1 MNGQNLTLERGR
13 RHLIF
18 THNNPDPDALASA
31 WALARLVESQT
42 GKKPVLAY
50 GGTIGRAENRAMVR
64 ELQIPMKPVESLRAR
79 ATDRYI
85 LVDTQPG
92 SGNHSLPAKSRCVL
106 VVDHHRRRR
115 GPAAETAIIDTEAG
129 ATATILVEWLL
140 AAEEPISAKLATALA
155 YAIRSE
161 TQDLGREAGVRDMR
175 AFLHVIA
182 RASLKTLS
190 RIVHPK
196 LPETYFLALSRS
208 LDRVRI
214 SGTLAISN
222 LGDIPYPEF
231 TAEVADLLLRTCRI
245 TWTLAYG
252 RMGNALFLSIR
263 STRRDA
269 KAGQKIK
276 KLVPDPR
283 MAGGHD
289 TFAGGRV
296 DLLPLSRREQEDYAE
311 QLPNRMAR
319 LVGHPNPVW
328 RQLTDHSPC

>member
-1 MNGQNLTLERGR
+1 
-13 RHLIF
+13 
-18 THNNPDPDALASA
+18 
-31 WALARLVESQT
+31 
-42 GKKPVLAY
+42 
-50 GGTIGRAENRAMVR
+50 MV
-64 ELQIPMKPVESLRAR
+64 
-79 ATDRYI
+79 
-85 LVDTQPG
+85 
-92 SGNHSLPAKSRCVL
+92 
-106 VVDHHRRRR
+106 
-115 GPAAETAIIDTEAG
+115 IDTEAG
-129 ATATILVEWLL
+129 ATATILVEWFMDGGHPLT
-140 AAEEPISAKLATALA
+140 ARLATALA

-161 TQDLGREAGVRDMR
+161 TQDLGREAGPRDMR

-182 RASLKTLS
+182 QASLKTLS
-190 RIVHPK
+190 RIVYPK

-231 TAEVADLLLRTCRI
+231 AAEVADLLLRICHI
-245 TWTLAYG
+245 SWTLAYG
-252 RMGNALFLSIR
+252 RLGDALFLSIR

-296 DLLPLSRREQEDYAE
+296 DLLPLSRREQEDYIG
-311 QLPNRMAR
+311 QLPVRMAG
-319 LVGHPNPVW
+319 LIGHPHPAW
-328 RQLTDHSPC
+328 RNLTDPSPC